1 MPQPA
6 RLDNSNSIRHRR
18 SGCLFNEQENS
29 EVTIITGVQPRPEE
43 AHNMPY
49 APAVYV
55 EAQAGFLFLAGC
67 TASPLYR
74 KHPHVPEE
82 HVLPDDI
89 REQTRRALANI
100 KIILDSKG
108 LTWRHVVKLTKYLT
122 DMREM
127 DAMYEVLVEHFGD
140 WVPAGTLVCINN
152 LSAPVARIAL
162 YIIAAAPSHLTTARG
177 KWTQPPQHQP
187 PRLPPRCRDCRHLHH
202 S

>member
-1 MPQPA
+1 MPLRPS
-6 RLDNSNSIRHRR
+6 RLNK
-18 SGCLFNEQENS
+18 QENS

-55 EAQAGFLFLAGC
+55 EAPAGFLFLAGC
-67 TASPLYR
+67 TASPLYH

-152 LSAPVARIAL
+152 LSAPGARIEL
-162 YIIAAAPSHLTTARG
+162 DMIAAVPFN
-177 KWTQPPQHQP
+177 
-187 PRLPPRCRDCRHLHH
+187 LPPAGAK
-202 S
+202 